1 MIHQTGAK
9 LTEGNGIYQA
19 KELSMPTQVKG
30 NMGNKGAE
38 EVTIGGLWGAEE
50 VVDKVEVIDD
60 ASEETPQRVGAVSA
74 GHPGLGLGGKE
85 RVKKGSSLVNV
96 SDGCFL

>member
-1 MIHQTGAK
+1 MLRGPSPVA
-9 LTEGNGIYQA
+9 EGLVGDD
-19 KELSMPTQVKG
+19 LLGCGPFD
-30 NMGNKGAE
+30 KGAE